1 VRLASKLEYTH
12 LELNRDFFSIAGYYT
27 PLKEIRLK
35 YDSREV
41 LYVVGRAVIESSCCG
56 TGSYG
61 YVLVPG
67 YIINWQNEKSEKGL
81 PVSEVEPVSDEVS
94 KDSIRGII
102 EEAEHIS
109 RIEFW

>member
-1 VRLASKLEYTH
+1 MASKLEYTH
-12 LELNRDFFSIAGYYT
+12 LELNRDIQALAGHYT
-27 PLKEIRLK
+27 PLKEVKLE
-35 YDSREV
+35 YNNREV
-41 LYVVGRAVIESSCCG
+41 LYVVSHAVIDSSCCG
-56 TGSYG
+56 VADYV

-81 PVSEVEPVSDEVS
+81 PVSEVEPVSDKVS
-94 KDSIRGII
+94 KDSIRKII